1 MHSSPNSKAYIVK
14 YNHKHTHF
22 YKLSHFLTHVTLLS
36 HPYTIIHNVVTWHT
50 LTCTYAHS
58 YSVPTRIHINPESHL
73 LHTQAYIIMFSHF
86 HIFSYLCT
94 HKIIHSHTSPC
105 AHSLTTWHSCPFTF
119 IPSHASTPI
128 YISQIFT
135 LSQLYFPHTH
145 ILPPSL
151 SYWQHIHVATHI
163 HTNTHVV
170 AYIVTNCIFTGTHH
184 TDSHN

>member
-1 MHSSPNSKAYIVK
+1 MHSSPNSKAYIIK

-105 AHSLTTWHSCPFTF
+105 AQSYYLTLMSIHIYTLSCINSHLYITDIHTVTIILPTHSHSSTFPFILTTHSRCYTHSYQYTCSG
-119 IPSHASTPI
+119 IHSH
-128 YISQIFT
+128 
-135 LSQLYFPHTH
+135 
-145 ILPPSL
+145 
-151 SYWQHIHVATHI
+151 
-163 HTNTHVV
+163 
-170 AYIVTNCIFTGTHH
+170 
-184 TDSHN
+184 